1 MYLHYN
7 LTKNLQ
13 HYIINSFDFQ
23 IFGGKMFLEKIDFHE
38 FIESIVEIFLKK
50 VIEKLDTVAY

>member
-1 MYLHYN
+1 
-7 LTKNLQ
+7 
-13 HYIINSFDFQ
+13 
-23 IFGGKMFLEKIDFHE
+23 MFLEKIDFHE